1 MKTWRDSFSS
11 WSDLWY
17 GCMLLRMRLQRA
29 LLSHQVIFSVY
40 DQPDQVKWIDDCIL
54 GLKLSHNGNIYL
66 VVSLL
71 EHHIY
76 KFSTESHYFQRF
88 IQSLRLNLRESVS
101 LNDDFLY
108 IISLMFMNYDNGK
121 LTMVCPCSL
130 YRPKISICVR
140 NSLRSCTRGNS

>member
-1 MKTWRDSFSS
+1 MINLTKLDELMIAYW
-11 WSDLWY
+11 
-17 GCMLLRMRLQRA
+17 
-29 LLSHQVIFSVY
+29 
-40 DQPDQVKWIDDCIL
+40 

-76 KFSTESHYFQRF
+76 KFSTESHYFKRF
-88 IQSLRLNLRESVS
+88 IQSLRLSLRESVS

-108 IISLMFMNYDNGK
+108 IISLMFMNYDNDK

-130 YRPKISICVR
+130 YRPKNIY
-140 NSLRSCTRGNS
+140 LCTK